1 MSFVPQTSSHTAQHV
16 VAEVRRTLGD
26 LAGVLFTNDD
36 ALAWVNSGQRE
47 VAKDLDLFGEATVDL
62 VAGQAAYTIPVE
74 ISKRIR
80 DIQTLLVG
88 GVRLEPI
95 SYVQAQER
103 WMRADG
109 DGFPPAG
116 TPRWWFARN
125 QTVTI
130 VPAPELAGEDAMLVQ
145 FSRQPVDVPTIIE
158 PLDIPDS
165 HYEALVAYVRY
176 RAYLVTQEA
185 ELAQMSRAEMES
197 GIRQQL
203 QRERRTQTNTHWALE
218 PDEDL
223 Y

>member
-1 MSFVPQTSSHTAQHV
+1 MSFVPQTSSYTAQQV
-16 VAEVRRTLGD
+16 ISEVRRTLGD

-47 VAKDLDLFGEATVDL
+47 VAKNLDLFGEASVDL
-62 VAGQAAYTIPVE
+62 VAGQGSYTIPVE
-74 ISKRIR
+74 IAKRIR
-80 DIQTLLVG
+80 DIQTLLVAD
-88 GVRLEPI
+88 VRLEPL

-109 DGFPPAG
+109 PGLPVPG
-116 TPRWWFARN
+116 EPRWWFARN

-130 VPAPELAGEDAMLVQ
+130 VPAPELSAEDALTVQ
-145 FSRQPVDVPTIIE
+145 FSRQPVDLAAVADT
-158 PLDIPDS
+158 LDIPDT

-185 ELAQMSRAEMES
+185 ELAQLARQEMEG
-197 GIRQQL
+197 GIRQQQ
-203 QRERRTQTNTHWALE
+203 QRERRTQTNTYWALE
-218 PDEDL
+218 PDEEL